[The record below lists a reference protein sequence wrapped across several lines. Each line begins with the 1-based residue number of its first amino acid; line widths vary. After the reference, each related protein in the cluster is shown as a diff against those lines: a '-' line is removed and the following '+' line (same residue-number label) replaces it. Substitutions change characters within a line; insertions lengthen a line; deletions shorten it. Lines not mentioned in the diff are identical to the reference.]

1 MSDINEPD
9 EMGEEE
15 VQGIRDLPRE
25 RVPPAALEER
35 VVKALRAERLLNPDV
50 ASPAPELHRPGS
62 TRTGMRPWL
71 VAAAAAGIALFA
83 SGVAVGQ
90 WMTGRGV
97 AHAVSAAL
105 DTDPTQAATQ
115 VQETGSEYVRA
126 VARLAELA
134 SAQPGDTAEVA
145 SGAEAARV
153 ALHAAALELARVNP
167 DDPTLKLVLA
177 VLEERAGAPPDSADS
192 GARRT
197 IWF

>member
-1 MSDINEPD
+1 MSIENEPD
-9 EMGEEE
+9 DGTSEDE
-15 VQGIRDLPRE
+15 VPELRDLPRE

-35 VVKALRAERLLNPDV
+35 IVATLRTEGLLGDSSPGDAGTPERP
-50 ASPAPELHRPGS
+50 
-62 TRTGMRPWL
+62 RTWNARPWMA
-71 VAAAAAGIALFA
+71 AAAAAGVALFA

-90 WMTGRGV
+90 WMTGRGM
-97 AHAVSAAL
+97 ADAVNAAL
-105 DTDPTQAATQ
+105 DADPREAATQ

-134 SAQPGDTAEVA
+134 AAQPGDTIEVA

-177 VLEERAGAPPDSADS
+177 VLEERIGPAADTTTA

>member
-1 MSDINEPD
+1 MSEPYEPGDTGDD
-9 EMGEEE
+9 EVPEL
-15 VQGIRDLPRE
+15 RDLPRE
-25 RVPPAALEER
+25 RVPPADMEER
-35 VVKALRAERLLNPDV
+35 VVAALRTEGLL
-50 ASPAPELHRPGS
+50 ASDPPVRAVEARSRPAPRPS
-62 TRTGMRPWL
+62 VRPWL
-71 VAAAAAGIALFA
+71 AAAAAAGIALFA

-97 AHAVSAAL
+97 ANAVNAAL
-105 DTDPTQAATQ
+105 DSNPAEAATQ

-134 SAQPGDTAEVA
+134 LAQPGDTAEVA

-177 VLEERAGAPPDSADS
+177 VLEERAGPPPDTTAA
-192 GARRT
+192 GTRRT